1 MCLIAIIQTLAT
13 MHEIKINPIPMKEG
27 CRNSRGA
34 AIGAELVGISE
45 SPLMERIDQLVKSA
59 EREILKVGLVIYN
72 VHLQTP
78 AVSINRLCLIISF
91 DIPTK
96 SKSFFR
102 ATYHVYR
109 HFVIRCGYQLDGLL
123 GINFRVL
130 RFIAESAEGIF
141 DQETT
146 YKTVR
151 EIQKKQMAY
160 KAALSF
166 VIEVKKDRKAYLSIN
181 DYTSGLYHDA

>member
-1 MCLIAIIQTLAT
+1 MY
-13 MHEIKINPIPMKEG
+13 EIKINPIPMKEG

-45 SPLMERIDQLVKSA
+45 SPLMERLNQLINSA
-59 EREILKVGLVIYN
+59 ELEIIKVGREIYHTK
-72 VHLQTP
+72 LQTP
-78 AVSINRLCLIISF
+78 AVSINRLCTIISF

-102 ATYHVYR
+102 AAFHVFR
-109 HFVIRCGYQLDGLL
+109 HFVIRCGFQIGDLSGVDFK
-123 GINFRVL
+123 IL
-130 RFIAESAEGIF
+130 RIIAESAQGIF